1 MLTMVFLMALPIC
14 IADLASFRIPNVYLK
29 ILVYPA
35 TASLVVFGFADGK
48 TLTISCFMLFALFL
62 LGTGMGDL
70 KLLSIIFFTCEL
82 APFPYMFNVLMF
94 AIGHIVTVA
103 AVNRSIPTKIALAPS
118 VFLGLAT
125 YLATR

>member
-14 IADLASFRIPNVYLK
+14 IADLASFQIPNVYLK

-35 TASLVVFGFADGK
+35 IASLVVFGFADGK
-48 TLTISCFMLFALFL
+48 TLTISSFMLCALFL

-103 AVNRSIPTKIALAPS
+103 AVNRSIPPKIALAPS